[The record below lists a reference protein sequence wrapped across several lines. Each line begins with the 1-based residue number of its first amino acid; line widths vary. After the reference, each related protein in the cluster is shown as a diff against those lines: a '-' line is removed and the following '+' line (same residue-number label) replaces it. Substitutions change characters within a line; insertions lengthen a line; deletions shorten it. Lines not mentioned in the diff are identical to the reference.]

1 MSEQASRVPSATP
14 GKPAQPDKARRVR
27 ALFDDVADRYDLMNT
42 VLGGGVHHLWANAMM
57 DWLAPRK
64 GMRLLDVAGGTG
76 DIAGRFL
83 KRLGGS
89 GTAVVCDI
97 NQRMLEVG
105 RDRAV
110 DRNMVRGLSWLC
122 GNAEALP
129 VEDGFADAYTIAY
142 GLRNVSDL
150 DAALAEARRVLRPG
164 GRFLSL
170 DFSSVELPL
179 LKSPYNVYLDQL
191 LPRAAKLFDVGGSDY
206 LAESIRQFPDQA
218 TLAKAI
224 SRAGLGRVKYRNL
237 MGGVAALHSA
247 WRI

>member
-1 MSEQASRVPSATP
+1 MTEQPAAHPA
-14 GKPAQPDKARRVR
+14 KPAQPDKRQRVR
-27 ALFDDVADRYDLMNT
+27 ALFDDVAERYDLMNT
-42 VLGGGVHHLWANAMM
+42 VLGGGVHHLWASSMM
-57 DWLAPRK
+57 DWLAPRP

-76 DIAGRFL
+76 DIANRFL
-83 KRLGGS
+83 KRLGGT

-105 RDRAV
+105 RDRAFN
-110 DRNMVRGLSWLC
+110 RNQVRGLSWLC

-129 VEDGFADAYTIAY
+129 IADGFADAYTIAY
-142 GLRNVSDL
+142 GLRNVSNL

-164 GRFLSL
+164 GRFLCL
-170 DFSSVELPL
+170 DFSSVVLPL
-179 LKSPYNVYLDQL
+179 LENPHKVYLDRL
-191 LPRAAKLFDVGGSDY
+191 LPRAARLFDVPGSDY

-224 SRAGLGRVKYRNL
+224 TRAGLGRVKHRNL
-237 MGGVAALHSA
+237 LGGVAALHSA